1 MVTKFVDLHSHD
13 LSSSN
18 KVHHFYSHQIYRSK
32 MSRTIMTNLDDV
44 GMRSSNI
51 AHVVN
56 VMNHEEDCEQVSAQ
70 QCIDYIWHKNKNIG
84 QEFISI
90 IKYFQVKSESDSDFF
105 SFASE
110 VDHASTL
117 RHVFW
122 VDRRTRSS
130 YWSFSDM
137 VVSYTTYKTNHLNL
151 SFAPFTGV
159 NHHQQSI
166 LFSCALLADE

>member
-105 SFASE
+105 FLCQWGWSCKHTKTCVLGWQKNKIF
-110 VDHASTL
+110 L
-117 RHVFW
+117 LKFFW
-122 VDRRTRSS
+122 HGSVLHNIQD
-130 YWSFSDM
+130 
-137 VVSYTTYKTNHLNL
+137 
-151 SFAPFTGV
+151 
-159 NHHQQSI
+159 
-166 LFSCALLADE
+166 